1 MLLAVN
7 CAFKISSISSWEPG
21 NWLRCLVFILLLIM
35 FYSTGGLVALGL
47 ASRNWSVET
56 CINKFKELCDKAF
69 TRRFGSSMPL
79 IGWFVDNINHSSY
92 ETTPLQEA
100 LQTAFTED
108 EYLFGGQRL
117 DQHWTSPIK
126 VAVTTTSSSSS
137 PVVLANYNRRCEEK
151 RKSR

>member
-1 MLLAVN
+1 MFV
-7 CAFKISSISSWEPG
+7 ISCTDTAA
-21 NWLRCLVFILLLIM
+21 NHV
-35 FYSTGGLVALGL
+35 YSTGGLVALGL
-47 ASRNWSVET
+47 ASCNWSVET

-69 TRRFGSSMPL
+69 TRRFGSNVPL
-79 IGWFVDNINHSSY
+79 IGWLVDNINHSKY

-108 EYLFGGQRL
+108 QYLFGGQRL